1 MKSVA
6 IIRKKFSGFT
16 GAVRTIKEH
25 VRCFRRLGYHVDIYA
40 EKVDDEMVGQLGAAA
55 HKVGFWPLVG
65 NRGRPYFNW
74 RVGSIV
80 KAQNYDLVIGHG
92 DIVSQDVLFLH
103 NCTHLAHECIYG
115 EVLPEDDPVGRIHR
129 NVLETQDFR
138 LMMVHTELVK
148 NDIRS
153 RFRVPQEKIEVV
165 YPGYNPAEFSVN
177 ASARERIR
185 RALGIGVNQILVGLI
200 TSGSFKKRNIEL
212 FLKATAE
219 VAKKSPNLI
228 KVLVLGKRATISA
241 HQKLK
246 TDAGLTS
253 AILMEAVTN
262 VDEYFQ
268 ALDIFVLPAHIE
280 EFGRVVL
287 EAMVYGLPVVVS
299 DRVGGSEILEGLSRE
314 GIFKAGN
321 QDLLVNKIYRLVTD
335 TPYRQKMGDQNRQ
348 TAQNFTED
356 IQIEKFA
363 DILVKHKLISPTAE
377 MGP

>member
-1 MKSVA
+1 
-6 IIRKKFSGFT
+6 
-16 GAVRTIKEH
+16 
-25 VRCFRRLGYHVDIYA
+25 
-40 EKVDDEMVGQLGAAA
+40 
-55 HKVGFWPLVG
+55 
-65 NRGRPYFNW
+65 
-74 RVGSIV
+74 
-80 KAQNYDLVIGHG
+80 
-92 DIVSQDVLFLH
+92 
-103 NCTHLAHECIYG
+103 
-115 EVLPEDDPVGRIHR
+115 
-129 NVLETQDFR
+129 
-138 LMMVHTELVK
+138 MMVHTELVK

-153 RFRVPQEKIEVV
+153 RFRVPPEKIEVI
-165 YPGYNPAEFSVN
+165 YPGYNPADFSVN

-185 RALGIGVNQILVGLI
+185 LALGIGVNQILVGLI

-246 TDAGLTS
+246 TEAGLTS

-348 TAQNFTED
+348 TAQNYTED

-363 DILVKHKLISPTAE
+363 DILVKHKLIPPSAE